1 MRVYIYETTDFKRL
15 KRRDKRFVGIM
26 PKVYEREVIKVY
38 PSSGIVTL
46 YVPWEKIV
54 EKNDRFG
61 RRQIRYYTK
70 AANFFNL
77 SV

>member
-1 MRVYIYETTDFKRL
+1 
-15 KRRDKRFVGIM
+15 M

-38 PSSGIVTL
+38 PSSDIVTL